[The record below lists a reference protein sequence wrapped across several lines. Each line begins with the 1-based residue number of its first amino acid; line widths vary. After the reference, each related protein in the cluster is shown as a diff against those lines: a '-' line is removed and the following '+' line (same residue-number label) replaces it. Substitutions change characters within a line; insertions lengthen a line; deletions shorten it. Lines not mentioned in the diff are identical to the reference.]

1 MDAGLGV
8 RGVVAN
14 RPDDVLTVGFA
25 QSNVSR
31 DDAVLDRTTRRLFG
45 FPNKVRR
52 GSTVL
57 ELTYSA
63 ALTQYWTLQPDLQ
76 YIVYS
81 GDAPVVSEASGQVDG
96 EALLLGLRTV
106 VSF

>member
-1 MDAGLGV
+1 MAD
-8 RGVVAN
+8 

-25 QSNVSR
+25 RSNVSR

-52 GSTVL
+52 GSTVF
-57 ELTYSA
+57 ELTHSA
-63 ALTQYWTLQPDLQ
+63 ALMQYWNLQPDLQ

-81 GDAPVVSEASGQVDG
+81 GDTPVDTDAPGQGDG
-96 EALLLGLRTV
+96 EALLLDLRTV